1 MVTVPKEAPIWAQQ
15 FADDVTRE
23 LRARVRGFP
32 VVLARFSKTDLPDPV
47 RWEGSWIYVTDDVSG
62 AVPAY
67 AQGGSWKR
75 ADTSATIS

>member
-1 MVTVPKEAPIWAQQ
+1 MVTVPADAPVWAQQ

-32 VVLARFSKTDLPDPV
+32 VVLARFSKTDLPDAT
-47 RWEGSWIYVTDDVSG
+47 RWEGSWIYVTDDASG

-67 AQGGSWKR
+67 ASGGSWKR
-75 ADTSATIS
+75 ADTSAVIS